1 MAFINMDIKKQLLE
15 DLSEVKKNLLLLLS
29 ANSCKPINGKL
40 WYQKEL
46 FLLAKNNK
54 KLEEGADFEAYFLGP
69 YSELAEAEMEEL
81 VQLGVVRNVGST
93 YILTDIGKEIA
104 HSVLKET
111 SKSELVLVEDVKNF
125 FSTLSKDQLLLFIYL
140 SYPEMAEDSIE
151 FKELLPRRK
160 EIAISMYR
168 QGKISVGKAAELAGV
183 SVSEMIE
190 ELNKRKIYKID
201 EA

>member
-1 MAFINMDIKKQLLE
+1 MAFVNMDIKKQLLE
-15 DLSEVKKNLLLLLS
+15 NLSEVKKNLLLLLS
-29 ANSCKPINGKL
+29 ANSCTPINGKL

-46 FLLAKNNK
+46 FLLSKNNRE
-54 KLEEGADFEAYFLGP
+54 LEEEADFEAYFLGP
-69 YSELAEAEMEEL
+69 YSELADAEMEEL

-190 ELNKRKIYKID
+190 ELKKRKIYKID